1 MERIDLSPLGFDG
14 LKKHRA
20 ERLVSSVIPLE
31 GHLTEGVVKT
41 HGGALVA
48 AFELAGTAFEA
59 KTLEQRDLYK
69 EQFNVALR
77 NIATPRLALWS
88 CQIRRR
94 EHVDLSASYPNAFAQ
109 QVADGYA
116 ALQQRR
122 NLYRNRLLLFLV
134 YRTTALRSETSLS
147 KKVDKRLVRDLLI
160 AGIDAL
166 EDIAVKLGAS
176 LRDYGPRRLGIYQ
189 HQGVGMEE
197 RPGNRF
203 SEIGEAYSLLLN
215 HTGARVPLGPFN
227 MAEAIATNRLLYGHE
242 AFEIRQPAKSVYGA
256 ALSIKE
262 YPERTYPEM
271 FRSIMDLPFDCNWV
285 QSFAFVE
292 KETARKLFVQQRN
305 RLRSSGDEAA
315 SQIADLDQAL
325 DDLISNRFVVGEHNA
340 ALVVYG
346 ESVPKLSDNLSKA
359 QAALS
364 DPGCTVVR
372 EDMAVEGQV
381 FSTLPGNTQY
391 RARTAPGITSINLAA
406 MSPFFDFPVGKRDGH
421 HWGEAL
427 TLLRSTV
434 GSPLWFSPHV
444 DDVGHISVLGMTGSG
459 KTALLAFFLALMLR
473 FGVRHVILDKDQG
486 LKIAILALG
495 GQYTSLKTGEPT
507 GFNPFALPHTPR
519 HANYLHD
526 LIKLLAGGTWSAKAA
541 KEVEEAITSVY
552 SLRPENRRLGA
563 LLSFL
568 DGTEAEGVAER
579 LHPWVGQGRYAW
591 VFDNPK
597 DTLAMGQ
604 LSGFD
609 VTEFLELPELR
620 TPITSYLLY
629 RIEPLIDGSPF
640 ALWIDEFWRLLDDAY
655 FEDFVRDKLKT
666 IRKKNGIVITST
678 QSPIDALQSKI
689 SAALLEQTP
698 TKIFL
703 PNESANEA
711 DYRDGFKL
719 TPAEW
724 TLFRPLTKS
733 SRRFL
738 LKQTGISALVDF
750 DLAGMDEEMAVLSG
764 TEKNIRIVEPIEEE
778 HGGTLPP
785 DWLDIFHQRRTQP

>member
-1 MERIDLSPLGFDG
+1 MERIDLSSLGFDG

-20 ERLVSSVIPLE
+20 ERLVSSVIPVE

-48 AFELAGTAFEA
+48 AFELAGTAYEA

-69 EQFNVALR
+69 EQLNVALR

-305 RLRSSGDEAA
+305 RLRSSGDEAV
-315 SQIADLDQAL
+315 SQVTDLDQAL

-340 ALVVYG
+340 TLVVYG

-391 RARTAPGITSINLAA
+391 RARTAPG
-406 MSPFFDFPVGKRDGH
+406 H
-421 HWGEAL
+421 HLDQPGRHEP
-427 TLLRSTV
+427 LLRLP
-434 GSPLWFSPHV
+434 GWEKGWPPLGRGPDPAALHRRQPPL
-444 DDVGHISVLGMTGSG
+444 VLAPRGRRGPYLRARHDRLGQNRPPGLLSG
-459 KTALLAFFLALMLR
+459 AHAA
-473 FGVRHVILDKDQG
+473 VRR
-486 LKIAILALG
+486 
-495 GQYTSLKTGEPT
+495 P
-507 GFNPFALPHTPR
+507 PR
-519 HANYLHD
+519 HPGQGPGAQDRHPGPGRAVHEPEDRRADRLQ
-526 LIKLLAGGTWSAKAA
+526 
-541 KEVEEAITSVY
+541 
-552 SLRPENRRLGA
+552 SLR
-563 LLSFL
+563 
-568 DGTEAEGVAER
+568 
-579 LHPWVGQGRYAW
+579 
-591 VFDNPK
+591 
-597 DTLAMGQ
+597 
-604 LSGFD
+604 
-609 VTEFLELPELR
+609 
-620 TPITSYLLY
+620 
-629 RIEPLIDGSPF
+629 
-640 ALWIDEFWRLLDDAY
+640 
-655 FEDFVRDKLKT
+655 
-666 IRKKNGIVITST
+666 
-678 QSPIDALQSKI
+678 
-689 SAALLEQTP
+689 
-698 TKIFL
+698 
-703 PNESANEA
+703 
-711 DYRDGFKL
+711 
-719 TPAEW
+719 
-724 TLFRPLTKS
+724 
-733 SRRFL
+733 
-738 LKQTGISALVDF
+738 
-750 DLAGMDEEMAVLSG
+750 AG
-764 TEKNIRIVEPIEEE
+764 P
-778 HGGTLPP
+778 
-785 DWLDIFHQRRTQP
+785 